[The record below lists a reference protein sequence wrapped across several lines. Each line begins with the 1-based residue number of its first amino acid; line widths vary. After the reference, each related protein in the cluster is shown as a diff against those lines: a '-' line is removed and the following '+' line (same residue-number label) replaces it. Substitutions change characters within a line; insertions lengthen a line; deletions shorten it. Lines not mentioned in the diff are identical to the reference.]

1 VKIVEP
7 GSARRRPAVPGAPLR
22 RRGGNTAAW
31 APSAVAAR
39 LRAGGVSSDPE
50 FDQIYDHWLRR
61 ISQLYWTP
69 VAVARR
75 AAKLLTA
82 GGRRRVLDIGSGVGK
97 FCIVGA
103 LTTAAQFVGVEQRH
117 KLVKVA
123 RKAAARFAARR
134 TAFVVGDFASVDFG
148 EFDAFYLFNPFEE
161 LVNVDICPIDG
172 TTDISPA
179 RYDHHVLSLQSKLS
193 EAPRGARVL
202 TYFGYGGPRPP
213 GYRLVRKERAGS
225 DALVLWQKE

>member
-1 VKIVEP
+1 V
-7 GSARRRPAVPGAPLR
+7 
-22 RRGGNTAAW
+22 
-31 APSAVAAR
+31 VADR
-39 LRAGGVSSDPE
+39 LRAGRASSDAD
-50 FDQIYDHWLRR
+50 FDQIYDDDWLRQ
-61 ISQLYWTP
+61 ISALYWTP

-82 GGRRRVLDIGSGVGK
+82 GGRRRVLDVGSGVGK

-103 LTTAAQFVGVEQRH
+103 LTTGAQFVGVEQRPN
-117 KLVKVA
+117 LA
-123 RKAAARFAARR
+123 AAARVAAIRLGAERAVFVVADFAALDFS
-134 TAFVVGDFASVDFG
+134 AFDS
-148 EFDAFYLFNPFEE
+148 FYLFNPFEE
-161 LVNVDICPIDG
+161 LVNAEINPIDG
-172 TTDISPA
+172 TTELSPILF
-179 RYDHHVLSLQSKLS
+179 DHHVRSFVNKLS